1 MLSPPPSRS
10 CRRLAVTPSFASP
23 CQKESRHAHTHTSVT
38 WLHEPTQPPEEPWT
52 TIGRPSPSF
61 PVRSR
66 DCWTLLDVIRLH
78 CCCWADNSL
87 QKLKFRN
94 TFCSKI
100 DITANK
106 IFYQKK
112 SLVLIFT
119 ENPTTA
125 FTRDVYF
132 HHVLPHSV
140 RASVALANWDGSGW
154 IEHVGQGVGEA
165 VTPHNTT
172 WIDVM
177 RDTSLTCSR
186 VCVLSNLMPM

>member
-1 MLSPPPSRS
+1 MLN
-10 CRRLAVTPSFASP
+10 AS
-23 CQKESRHAHTHTSVT
+23 
-38 WLHEPTQPPEEPWT
+38 
-52 TIGRPSPSF
+52 GRYSI
-61 PVRSR
+61 
-66 DCWTLLDVIRLH
+66 TLLLLGGQFFAETKVQEHVFQLLLILD
-78 CCCWADNSL
+78 
-87 QKLKFRN
+87 
-94 TFCSKI
+94 CSKI

-106 IFYQKK
+106 ICYQKK

-177 RDTSLTCSR
+177 RDTSLTCSG